1 MRLNHFSGV
10 PGGVAA
16 QADSDRQAGNVG
28 GVGEDVDGQR
38 GHGAAHILRADA
50 QPVDPV
56 ENFALHVGVEQLLIV
71 GEQVAAQRLFGKQ
84 GGHLA
89 VAADAHAD
97 NQRGARFAA
106 VFLYAAHHIADD
118 VLAGGA
124 GVEHPQAAG
133 VFASRALR
141 NNGERNAVALHQPHM
156 DDGGGVVPGVNPV
169 ERVIDHRLAQ
179 VSLVVSLTHAL
190 VDGVLEQLA
199 RDVHI
204 LTDLGKDHHH
214 AGVLADGQAG
224 VLGCLVVFDDAVQ
237 RTLAIGRNF
246 IVARGVQRELD
257 VRRQKFIGAQAEI
270 FDCTHNGFGCNRSH
284 HATPLRFYH

>member
-1 MRLNHFSGV
+1 M
-10 PGGVAA
+10 
-16 QADSDRQAGNVG
+16 
-28 GVGEDVDGQR
+28 
-38 GHGAAHILRADA
+38 
-50 QPVDPV
+50 
-56 ENFALHVGVEQLLIV
+56 
-71 GEQVAAQRLFGKQ
+71 
-84 GGHLA
+84 
-89 VAADAHAD
+89 
-97 NQRGARFAA
+97 
-106 VFLYAAHHIADD
+106 
-118 VLAGGA
+118 
-124 GVEHPQAAG
+124 EHPQAAG

-141 NNGERNAVALHQPHM
+141 NNGERDAVALHQPHM

-169 ERVIDHRLAQ
+169 ERVIDHRFAQ

-270 FDCTHNGFGCNRSH
+270 FDRAHNGFGCNRSH
-284 HATPLRFYH
+284 HDTPLRFYH